1 MILRSIS
8 QILKLILVIYS
19 LAFFN
24 SCGPIHEWPTAP
36 SKPSLG
42 KGTKVRFVNTSLNTS
57 PIDFVVDGNKLYSYS
72 TYNLATGY
80 YDINPGI
87 HEFRIIKNS
96 DSELIL
102 KDTLKLDTNKIYI
115 LHFTGKPND
124 YTIKLYDRTD
134 FSVQGNLAYA
144 RFINSSKDLSNV
156 DLKVYNQTDNFLFS
170 DIGYNSG
177 TGFIKLT
184 PGPAKI
190 DIFRAQTENLI
201 FSSKA
206 NFEGG
211 KIYSV
216 FLSGNLAAFDS
227 TALNAYFLDETKN
240 EEQTLFNFEVGTTK
254 IRFVNGISTAQSIQ
268 VLVDDVLL
276 RNSLGF
282 NQSTAFLTFKSGA
295 RKLRINVGVSAGYL
309 DTVIVFDELRTYTV
323 YFSNTE
329 NNFVA
334 VKLLNESQSIAGNRS
349 LVRFVNSTIDLQN
362 LLVNLKSI
370 SGQTIVD
377 IPNYFSSS
385 NYIEVPTGQNL
396 ITLSSSGKPNLVSIA
411 AFLEGGRV
419 YTAFVSGSYLSTSK
433 TPLRISFIKDNDS
446 LAQNLFT
453 FEQVKSS
460 IRLINGS
467 PELLSVDLEVDS
479 VKLNSETINYKY
491 ASRNFQVNTGFRT
504 IKTKISGEVNPFF
517 EQTLNVEVNKNYLLL
532 AVDKLQTP
540 DILVLESGQ
549 RAVPFGKSSIRFVNG
564 IYDLNSVDINIINS
578 SGTINLTQNIFK
590 NITSYVDLPSG
601 KNQFIITS
609 TQNQQLLLTCEAQ
622 FEVGYTYTALLS
634 GISTGSSDK
643 KYSISF
649 LKESNDTYHKLTEF
663 EPIKTNLRFINAIT
677 DNPVVDLYADQNQ
690 VAIGVSYKLAT
701 SLNKVPSGQ
710 NVNLKVTHTGTNTQL
725 YNKVVNIDYSKNYSF
740 IVCGEIN
747 FPDGF
752 LIENPVKT
760 APPGKSSVRFIHGA
774 SGLGSMA
781 VSITN
786 STGTVSIPSIQFKN
800 ASNYFDLI
808 SGRNQITVT
817 ISTVSGNIILT
828 SDANLEENKVY
839 SIYVIGNPSGSME
852 QALDIYFLDE
862 TNSGAQSLFKFSAI
876 KSKLRFV
883 NGSTDNP
890 LLELNVDNEF
900 VATNVS
906 YKLATS
912 ILNVN
917 SGVNKSVKV
926 FEFGS
931 TTPLLSANL
940 TLSHA
945 KNYSLLVTNKKTNLE
960 YIFFENP
967 AKTVAPG
974 KAAVRVVHG
983 AYDLSA
989 VDITFN
995 NYTSKTKISNL
1006 NYKGISSYIDLS
1018 AGFNEII
1025 ITKTSSPNT
1034 LILAIDATLEEGKLY
1049 TIYFLGNSSGNFG
1062 EEYSLNFLDE
1072 NNPGG
1077 QFLFTYTPSTIARLR
1092 FINAS
1097 PNSPGLDV
1105 SLDNSKFAQ
1114 NVLFGNSSGYLFM
1127 RSGLREVNVTPG
1139 GQNSPVL
1146 INFNYL
1152 FETNKLY
1159 SLLVMDSVSNIT
1171 PVLIED
1177 MNFTLEEG
1185 KAYVRFINASSN
1197 SPPFD
1202 IKIGNPSGVIKHSY
1216 FTYQQITSYEPYDPQ
1231 ILSFVFTR
1239 TNSLEEL
1246 VSLRGFSLIAGKAYT
1261 IVVMGFYQGQT
1272 GQHLQIKWFQDN

>member
-1 MILRSIS
+1 MFYRLLN
-8 QILKLILVIYS
+8 QILKSLLIIFSFIL
-19 LAFFN
+19 FH
-24 SCGPIHEWPTAP
+24 SCGPIHDWPTAP

-42 KGTKVRFVNTSLNTS
+42 KGTKIRFVNTSLNT
-57 PIDFVVDGNKLYSYS
+57 PPVDFYVDGNKLYSYS
-72 TYNLATGY
+72 SYKMATAL

-87 HEFRIIKNS
+87 HEFRIVRNS
-96 DSELIL
+96 DSELLL
-102 KDTLKLDTNKIYI
+102 KDTLKLDSNKIYV
-115 LHFTGKPND
+115 LQFNGTPND
-124 YTIKLYDRTD
+124 YSLKLIERTD
-134 FSVQGNLAYA
+134 FSVQVDFSFA
-144 RFINSSKDLSNV
+144 RFINSSKELGAIDI
-156 DLKVYNQTDNFLFS
+156 KVYNQIDNYLFS
-170 DIGYNSG
+170 ELGYNSNS
-177 TGFIKLT
+177 GFVKLT

-190 DIFRAQTENLI
+190 DIFRTQTENLI

-211 KIYSV
+211 KVYSV
-216 FLSGNLAAFDS
+216 FLSGNLSTSDS

-268 VLVDDVLL
+268 ILVDDVLL

-282 NQSTAFLTFKSGA
+282 NQSTSFLTFKAGA
-295 RKLRINVGVSAGYL
+295 RKLKINVGVSAGYL
-309 DTVIVFDELRTYTV
+309 DTVIVFDELKTYTV
-323 YFSNTE
+323 YFSNSL

-334 VKLLNESQSIAGNRS
+334 VKLSNESQSVAGNRS
-349 LVRFVNSTIDLQN
+349 LIRFLNSTVDLQN
-362 LLVNLKSI
+362 VLINLTSI
-370 SGQTIVD
+370 SGRTIVD
-377 IPNYFSSS
+377 IPNYFLSS
-385 NYIEVPTGQNL
+385 NYVEVPTGQNL
-396 ITLSSSGKPNLVSIA
+396 ITLSSSGKPNLLSIE

-419 YTAFVSGSYLSTSK
+419 YTAFISGSYLSTSQN
-433 TPLRISFIKDNDS
+433 PLRLSFIKDNDS
-446 LAQNLFT
+446 IAQNLFT
-453 FEQVKSS
+453 FEQVKSNL
-460 IRLINGS
+460 RLVNAS
-467 PELLSVDLEVDS
+467 PDLVSVDLEVDG
-479 VKLNSETINYKY
+479 VKLNTEEINYKF
-491 ASRNFQVNTGFRT
+491 ASRNYQINTGFRT
-504 IKTKISGEVNPFF
+504 VKTKITNDINPFF
-517 EQTLNVEVNKNYLLL
+517 QHTLNVEVNKNYILL

-540 DILVLESGQ
+540 DILLLESGQ
-549 RAVPFGKSSIRFVNG
+549 RTVPFGKSSVRFVNG
-564 IYDLNSVDINIINS
+564 IYDLNSVDIKIINS

-590 NITSYVDLPSG
+590 NITTYIDLPAG
-601 KNQFIITS
+601 KNQFIIT
-609 TQNQQLLLTCEAQ
+609 TTTGQQLLFTSEAQ
-622 FEVGYTYTALLS
+622 LEVGVAYTAILS
-634 GISTGSSDK
+634 GISDGSSDK

-663 EPIKTNLRFINAIT
+663 APIKTNLRFVNAIT
-677 DNPVVDLYADQNQ
+677 DNPVVDLYADEKQIATN
-690 VAIGVSYKLAT
+690 VPYKLAT
-701 SLNKVPSGQ
+701 SLIKVSSGK
-710 NVNLKVTHTGTNTQL
+710 NINLKVTRTGTITQL
-725 YNKVVNIDYSKNYSF
+725 FSKVVNIDYAKEYSY
-740 IVCGEIN
+740 IACGEIN

-752 LIENPVKT
+752 LIENPIKT
-760 APPGKSSVRFIHGA
+760 APSGKSSVRFIHGA

-781 VSITN
+781 VNITN
-786 STGTVSIPSIQFKN
+786 STGTVSIPSVQFKN
-800 ASNYFDLI
+800 ASNYYDLI

-817 ISTVSGNIILT
+817 ISTISGNIILT

-839 SIYVIGNPSGSME
+839 SVYVIGNSSGSGE

-862 TNSGAQSLFKFSAI
+862 TNSGAQTLFKFSAI
-876 KSKLRFV
+876 KSKLRFI

-890 LLELNVDNEF
+890 VLELNVDNEF
-900 VATNVS
+900 VATNVT

-931 TTPLLSANL
+931 TIPLLSVNL

-945 KNYSLLVTNKKTNLE
+945 KNYSLLVTNQKTNLE

-967 AKTVAPG
+967 SKTVAPG
-974 KAAVRVVHG
+974 KVAVRVVHG
-983 AYDLSA
+983 AYDLST

-1006 NYKGISSYIDLS
+1006 NYKGVSSYIDLP

-1025 ITKTSSPNT
+1025 ITRTSSPGS

-1049 TIYFLGNSSGNFG
+1049 TIYLLGNSSGNFG

-1077 QFLFTYTPSTIARLR
+1077 QFLFTYTPSTIARMR

-1105 SLDNSKFAQ
+1105 SLDDSKFAQ

-1127 RSGLREVNVTPG
+1127 RSGSRELKVTPG
-1139 GQNSPVL
+1139 GQNNPVL

-1152 FETNKLY
+1152 FETNRLY

-1177 MNFTLEEG
+1177 MNFTLDEG

-1216 FTYQQITSYEPYDPQ
+1216 FTYQQISSYEPYDPQ

-1239 TNSLEEL
+1239 TNSTEEL
-1246 VSLRGFSLIAGKAYT
+1246 VSLRGFSLIAGKVYT